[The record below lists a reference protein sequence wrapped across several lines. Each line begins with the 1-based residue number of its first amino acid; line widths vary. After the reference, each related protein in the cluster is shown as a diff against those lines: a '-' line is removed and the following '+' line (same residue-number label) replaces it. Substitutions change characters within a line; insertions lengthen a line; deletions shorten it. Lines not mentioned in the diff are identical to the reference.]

1 MVLEEK
7 DNNINSQTDEISAN
21 VNNQP
26 SQPNKTEEISKIVEW
41 VSNLK
46 NPESRVNSL
55 VELSKQRD
63 SFSDLAIYL
72 WYSPGVISAL

>member
-1 MVLEEK
+1 MSDK
-7 DNNINSQTDEISAN
+7 DINQLDEL
-21 VNNQP
+21 
-26 SQPNKTEEISKIVEW
+26 PNTQLNPTNKAEEISKIVDW

-46 NPESRVNSL
+46 NPETRVNSL
-55 VELSKQRD
+55 IELSKQRD

>member
-1 MVLEEK
+1 MSEKEVNKMSEE
-7 DNNINSQTDEISAN
+7 NSQINTSI
-21 VNNQP
+21 
-26 SQPNKTEEISKIVEW
+26 NKSEDINKIIEW

-46 NPESRVNSL
+46 SPELRVNAL

-72 WYSPGVISAL
+72 WFSPGIISAL

>member
-1 MVLEEK
+1 MSEK
-7 DNNINSQTDEISAN
+7 EIIQSIDENLSKINISYKSEDIY
-21 VNNQP
+21 
-26 SQPNKTEEISKIVEW
+26 KIVEW

-46 NPESRVNSL
+46 NPDLRVNSL

>member
-1 MVLEEK
+1 MSDK
-7 DNNINSQTDEISAN
+7 DCNQLAEITNTQIST
-21 VNNQP
+21 
-26 SQPNKTEEISKIVEW
+26 SNKTEEISKIIEW

>member
-1 MVLEEK
+1 MSEK
-7 DNNINSQTDEISAN
+7 ETNKMSDEISQI
-21 VNNQP
+21 NN
-26 SQPNKTEEISKIVEW
+26 SMNKLEDINKIIEW

-46 NPESRVNSL
+46 NPELRVNAL

-72 WYSPGVISAL
+72 WFSPGIISAL

>member
-1 MVLEEK
+1 MYEK
-7 DNNINSQTDEISAN
+7 EIIQSIDENLSKINISYKSEDIY
-21 VNNQP
+21 
-26 SQPNKTEEISKIVEW
+26 KIVEW

-46 NPESRVNSL
+46 NPDLRVNSL

>member
-1 MVLEEK
+1 MSERE
-7 DNNINSQTDEISAN
+7 
-21 VNNQP
+21 NNQIAEEDVQTITT
-26 SQPNKTEEISKIVEW
+26 SNKSEDIYKIIEW

-46 NPESRVNSL
+46 SPELRVNSL

-72 WYSPGVISAL
+72 WFSPGIISAL